1 MTQVRARRPP
11 SPRAAPL
18 LSADGAEEEGVTKAR
33 GLGVIRKG
41 HMSCFGPPALTPA
54 GRCQRPSRGQE
65 PKRDGEKASE
75 MLFSHTG
82 TSLTPA
88 AADMQSAG
96 MRLGQRRRGEGG
108 REEERERQT
117 ETEGQVEFRG
127 DFLPGVSHC
136 RKAKLLPDLQS
147 VPTPVP
153 ALPASLSSA
162 LLPSIHPSIFSFFFP
177 LILCLFGPFFIA
189 ALAAAG
195 LAGRRGTGSLCLWGS
210 SL

>member
-96 MRLGQRRRGEGG
+96 MRLGQRRRGREGREGG
-108 REEERERQT
+108 RKKGRDRQRRRVRWSSGEIFCQESHT
-117 ETEGQVEFRG
+117 AGKPNCFRIYSRYPPL
-127 DFLPGVSHC
+127 FLPSPPP
-136 RKAKLLPDLQS
+136 RLPLS
-147 VPTPVP
+147 F
-153 ALPASLSSA
+153 LPFI
-162 LLPSIHPSIFSFFFP
+162 LPS
-177 LILCLFGPFFIA
+177 
-189 ALAAAG
+189 
-195 LAGRRGTGSLCLWGS
+195 
-210 SL
+210 